1 METNSVSVLGWI
13 ARRPRPLDIQHGSC
27 WRTAVCTRP
36 LVRDSN
42 SYHLPRS
49 AGPNKLH
56 TKTQPATLHN
66 SFASPGASLA
76 GLSPFNY
83 SPAILP
89 PGVARFSSSRG
100 GSCGCVFL
108 CGRERRAQGHARSYA
123 HEITTTVVRN
133 EPDRPWPAPRGRSGT
148 FAPAY
153 PAIAL
158 GVGATAPAASSGD
171 VSQETDRAK
180 PCADG

>member
-1 METNSVSVLGWI
+1 VETNSVSVLGWI

-66 SFASPGASLA
+66 SFASPRASLA

-100 GSCGCVFL
+100 GAVAGVFFFVVENE
-108 CGRERRAQGHARSYA
+108 GRRGTRGPMLMRSPPPSF
-123 HEITTTVVRN
+123 EMNRT
-133 EPDRPWPAPRGRSGT
+133 
-148 FAPAY
+148 
-153 PAIAL
+153 AL
-158 GVGATAPAASSGD
+158 GRRPEGAP
-171 VSQETDRAK
+171 VLLHLPIRR
-180 PCADG
+180 